1 MRSFIPVLLIVRP
14 GYLFQIYIMRELIHV
29 QVGQCGNQV
38 GTKFWETVAFE
49 EKITIIAI
57 VACNKHLVK
66 FFLKLNLKVEIDKS
80 YARGL

>member
-1 MRSFIPVLLIVRP
+1 MRPFIPVLLFVRP

-49 EKITIIAI
+49 EKITTIPI

-66 FFLKLNLKVEIDKS
+66 FFQKK
-80 YARGL
+80 

>member
-1 MRSFIPVLLIVRP
+1 MRRSDLLFISP

-49 EKITIIAI
+49 EKITIID
-57 VACNKHLVK
+57 N
-66 FFLKLNLKVEIDKS
+66 FF
-80 YARGL
+80 